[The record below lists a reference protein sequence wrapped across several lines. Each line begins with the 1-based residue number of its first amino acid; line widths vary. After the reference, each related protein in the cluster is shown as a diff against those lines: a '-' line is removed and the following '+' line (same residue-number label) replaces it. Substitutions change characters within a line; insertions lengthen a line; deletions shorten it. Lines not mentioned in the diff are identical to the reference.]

1 LSDLEHGIR
10 RGMSQWWWYSVPY
23 SLFFLAT
30 TGVVEL
36 FGTSGWALGHS
47 AFFVIF
53 LLVAILTSVSSGLW
67 LVTAIYQVVN
77 GSLRVST
84 RILVMLILS
93 AIPTLFLVSYIW
105 PQLEGIKAAHYP
117 KLG

>member
-1 LSDLEHGIR
+1 
-10 RGMSQWWWYSVPY
+10 MSQWWWYSVPY
-23 SLFFLAT
+23 SLFFLAA
-30 TGVVEL
+30 TGLFEL

-67 LVTAIYQVVN
+67 LVTVIYQVVN
-77 GSLRVST
+77 GSLRGST

-93 AIPTLFLVSYIW
+93 AVPTVFCVLYLA
-105 PQLEGIKAAHYP
+105 KA
-117 KLG
+117 